1 MADPSVA
8 VSGRSRNKASHALWL
23 LFSVPIYYKI
33 LGIGALVAVLFG
45 TVIGYQMNKIVSERL
60 YQELE
65 GKALSTAIL
74 LSGRITRPLIVDD
87 LTTGRKIIEHTM
99 HLSSDIVYVLVE
111 NPKGGIALHSFPHAV
126 PPGLLSVGDK
136 SVPSAG
142 QTINLKTDKGMVLE
156 ARFPVLQGRA
166 GIVRIGFSYTLMVA
180 ALKNIHNSFLWT
192 LIICLI
198 LGQILALVLAYV
210 LTKPIHHLVVVSE
223 SISRGNFNSRAQ
235 IFSND
240 EIGHLAE
247 TFNSMASGLERNSKE
262 LLEKE
267 QIRLSLVRKVV
278 TSQEEE
284 RKRVAREL
292 HDETGQSLSSLL
304 LQVQACDMN
313 ATESEQ
319 IEQNI
324 CILVNDIKRIASALR
339 PSLLDDYGLNY
350 ALEQHIQDVEKHSR
364 IKMDYQYLATED
376 SLRLHRPVEVTLY
389 RIAQEALTN
398 VVRHAQAS
406 RVGIVLICSA
416 KDITLVVEDNGIGF
430 KEDNI
435 KLAKGPSLGI
445 VGMRERVA
453 LIGGE
458 LTIESSLGQGTTI
471 RTRIPRREIENDN

>member
-1 MADPSVA
+1 MADQKIA
-8 VSGRSRNKASHALWL
+8 VSGRFRNKASHALWL

-99 HLSSDIVYVLVE
+99 HLSSDIIYVVVE
-111 NPKGGIALHSFPHAV
+111 NSKGGVALHSFPRAI
-126 PPGLLSVGDK
+126 PPDLVDVGDK
-136 SVPSAG
+136 SVPPAG
-142 QTINLKTDKGMVLE
+142 QIINLKTDKGMVLE

-166 GIVRIGFSYTLMVA
+166 GTVRVGFSYMLVVA
-180 ALKNIHNSFLWT
+180 ALKNIHSSFLWT

-210 LTKPIHHLVVVSE
+210 LTKPIHHLVVVSNAL
-223 SISRGNFNSRAQ
+223 STGNFGSRAQ

-247 TFNSMASGLERNSKE
+247 TFNAMAKSLEKSSKE

-292 HDETGQSLSSLL
+292 HDETGQSLTSLL
-304 LQVQACDMN
+304 LQVQSCDIN
-313 ATESEQ
+313 ETDSEQ
-319 IEQNI
+319 IEKNI
-324 CILVNDIKRIASALR
+324 CNMVNDIKRIASDLR

-350 ALEQHIQDVEKHSR
+350 ALDHYIDDLEKHSH
-364 IKMDYQYLATED
+364 IKMDYQYMSTAD
-376 SLRLHRPVEVTLY
+376 SLRLNRLVEVTLY
-389 RIAQEALTN
+389 RIAQESLTN
-398 VVRHAQAS
+398 VIRHAQAS

-416 KDITLVVEDNGIGF
+416 KDTTLIVEDNGIGF
-430 KEDNI
+430 TEHEI
-435 KLAKGPSLGI
+435 QLAKGPSLGI
-445 VGMRERVA
+445 VGMRERVS

-471 RTRIPRREIENDN
+471 RTRIPLREIENDD

>member
-1 MADPSVA
+1 MADQKIA
-8 VSGRSRNKASHALWL
+8 VSGRFRNKASHALWL

-60 YQELE
+60 YQEVE

-74 LSGRITRPLIVDD
+74 LAGRITRPLIVDD

-99 HLSSDIVYVLVE
+99 HLSGDIVYVIVLNSRGKV
-111 NPKGGIALHSFPHAV
+111 AVHSFPRTV
-126 PPGLLSVGDK
+126 PPDLLDVADK
-136 SVPSAG
+136 RVPPAG
-142 QTINLKTDKGMVLE
+142 QIINLKTDKGMVLE

-166 GIVRIGFSYTLMVA
+166 GIVRIGFSYMLVEA
-180 ALKNIHNSFLWT
+180 ALKKIHSSFLWT

-210 LTKPIHHLVVVSE
+210 LTKPIHHLVVVSNAL
-223 SISRGNFNSRAQ
+223 SSGNFGSRAQ

-247 TFNSMASGLERNSKE
+247 TFNAMAKSLEKSSKE
-262 LLEKE
+262 LSEKE

-292 HDETGQSLSSLL
+292 HDETGQSLTSLL

-313 ATESEQ
+313 ETDSEQ
-319 IEQNI
+319 IEKNI
-324 CILVNDIKRIASALR
+324 CNMVNDIKRIASDLR

-350 ALEQHIQDVEKHSR
+350 ALEHYIDDLEKHSH
-364 IKMDYQYLATED
+364 IKMDYQYMSTVD
-376 SLRLHRPVEVTLY
+376 SLRLNRLVEVTLY
-389 RIAQEALTN
+389 RIAQESLTN
-398 VVRHAQAS
+398 VIRHAQAS

-416 KDITLVVEDNGIGF
+416 KDTTLIIEDNGIGF
-430 KEDNI
+430 KENEI
-435 KLAKGPSLGI
+435 QLAKGPSLGI
-445 VGMRERVA
+445 VGMRERVS

-458 LTIESSLGQGTTI
+458 LTIESSLEQGTTI
-471 RTRIPRREIENDN
+471 RTRIPLREIENDD